1 MRFYSRGQLALLS
14 VLSSLATGL
23 LLLGIGL
30 PVLLWRLGGPA
41 PGGAEPEGSRQDAA
55 AQMGAAPGGAV
66 PEGASPMGPL
76 SEPPAGWA
84 APGGG
89 ASAPGAGALPFGS
102 LPPGGLEAP
111 AEDGAFGGGLAA
123 PGGRAWAA
131 PALGFGGLEGLQA
144 QRLRPF
150 SESERSNIEIYER
163 LNAGVVNITTQTMA
177 INWFLEPVPQAG
189 GSGSG
194 SIIDPRGYVLT
205 NNHVIANAHRVFIT
219 LACGSQFDG
228 TVVGTDPE
236 NDLAVLRFEPPHC
249 MSLQVIP
256 YGDSSSLRVGQKVL
270 AIGNPFA
277 LERTLTVGIVSG
289 LGRPIR
295 ISRRHVVRDMIQT
308 DASINPGNS
317 GGPLLDSQGRMIGIN
332 TMIYSPTGGSVG
344 IGFAVPVNTAR
355 RVVSE
360 LIQYGRVRRGWI
372 DASMVQLFPALVRHA
387 DLPVSQGLLVSRTHR
402 NGLAERAG
410 LRQGSVPVRHG
421 RSVIYVGGDIITSV
435 NGAEVRSLADLFA
448 ALESSRPGDVA
459 RLVVIRGGGSVAIDV
474 PLASREEALD

>member
-1 MRFYSRGQLALLS
+1 MKFYSRGQLILLS
-14 VLSSLATGL
+14 VLSSLITGL
-23 LLLGIGL
+23 LLLGVGL
-30 PVLLWRLGGPA
+30 PILLANLRDNPGQSVVADAGPPPEWVGPVTA
-41 PGGAEPEGSRQDAA
+41 DESPQAESLRTIDLFGHAERPGY
-55 AQMGAAPGGAV
+55 
-66 PEGASPMGPL
+66 
-76 SEPPAGWA
+76 
-84 APGGG
+84 
-89 ASAPGAGALPFGS
+89 
-102 LPPGGLEAP
+102 
-111 AEDGAFGGGLAA
+111 
-123 PGGRAWAA
+123 
-131 PALGFGGLEGLQA
+131 LEGQA
-144 QRLRPF
+144 VQRLRPF
-150 SESERSNIEIYER
+150 SESERANIEIYER
-163 LNAGVVNITTQTMA
+163 LNAGVVNITTQVMA
-177 INWFLEPVPQAG
+177 INWFLEPVPQTG

-219 LACGSQFDG
+219 LACGTQFDG

-236 NDLAVLRFEPPHC
+236 NDLAVLRFHPPPC
-249 MSLQVIP
+249 MTLQTIP

-295 ISRRHVVRDMIQT
+295 ISRQHVVRDMIQT

-355 RVVSE
+355 RVVNE

-387 DLPVSQGLLVSRTHR
+387 NLPVNQGLLVSRTHR
-402 NGLAERAG
+402 GGLAERAG
-410 LRQGSVPVRHG
+410 LRQGSTAVRHG
-421 RSVIYVGGDIITSV
+421 RNIIYVGGDIITSV
-435 NGAEVRSLADLFA
+435 NDVDIRTLADLFA
-448 ALESSRPGDVA
+448 ALENSRPGDRV
-459 RLVVIRGGGSVAIDV
+459 RVGVIRDGNSITIEV
-474 PLASREEALD
+474 PLANREEVLN